1 MNHLVTPAQVI
12 CQRKMQK
19 MSACHADFGGFLS
32 EPLFLDGINSHRIGN
47 VHTTEV
53 ESPKMINVRMQHKEV
68 NKLSPKITVVG
79 VGGAGGNAVNNMITS
94 NLEGVEFV
102 VCNTDAQALE
112 GSLCEHKIQLGVT
125 VTGGLGAGA
134 RPEIGRAAAEES
146 LEESMRLIEGS
157 NMVFITAGMGG
168 GTGTGA
174 APVIARACREKGILT
189 VGVVTKPFHFE
200 GSLRMKM
207 AEEGIRQM
215 QEYVDTLIVIPNQNL
230 FRVANEKTTFAE
242 AFKMADS
249 VLQAGVRGVT
259 DLMVMPALI
268 NLDFA
273 DIRTAMM
280 EMGKAMM
287 GMGEGIGERRA
298 VEAAEAAINNP
309 LLDDV
314 SMKGARGVII
324 NVTGGGDMTLFE
336 VDEACNR
343 IRDEV
348 DPNANI
354 IFGATFDEKMEG
366 IMRVSIVAT
375 GIDVA
380 ATDRRP
386 NNGAVSNT
394 MINVLTQQERKLDR
408 SRPTASSAEIRAES
422 SESIPSAPVRSTSN
436 VAVSSGSAVTA
447 RSTAS
452 PASTQPAYVV
462 GQTSMQPVSQGVV
475 VGSAA
480 RKIEENFEMEAAPVQ
495 SYVKANPE
503 PVYAPAPQQSQGAM
517 RGTRYNDSFIPPAPI
532 EAPVSRNVSE
542 PVQQQVQQP
551 VQQQAAPSHGYTLR
565 PPVPGAS
572 VQKKRMPSLFER
584 FTQGLRHEDDAM
596 DVSEGETGNG
606 GDEDGLRAAPRQ
618 PQQPYQQS
626 YQPSSYQQAPQ
637 QGSLNIDAPVATRPG
652 PQVDDELDIPAFLR
666 RQAN

>member
-1 MNHLVTPAQVI
+1 
-12 CQRKMQK
+12 
-19 MSACHADFGGFLS
+19 
-32 EPLFLDGINSHRIGN
+32 
-47 VHTTEV
+47 
-53 ESPKMINVRMQHKEV
+53 MINVRMQHKEV
-68 NKLSPKITVVG
+68 KKLSPKITVVG

-102 VCNTDAQALE
+102 ICNTDAQAIE
-112 GSLCEHKIQLGVT
+112 GSLCETRIQLGVT

-146 LEESMRLIEGS
+146 LEEVMQYIDGA

-174 APVIARACREKGILT
+174 APVIARACRERGILT

-215 QEYVDTLIVIPNQNL
+215 QEFVDTLIVIPNQNL

-287 GMGEGIGERRA
+287 GMGEGIGDKRA
-298 VEAAEAAINNP
+298 IDAAEAAINNP

-343 IRDEV
+343 IREEV

-366 IMRVSIVAT
+366 VMRVSIVAT

-380 ATDRRP
+380 ETQKRAGS
-386 NNGAVSNT
+386 NGAMSNT
-394 MINVLTQQERKLDR
+394 MLNVLTSAQQQERKLDR
-408 SRPTASSAEIRAES
+408 SRPNAASVETMQQAPVAQPVPRSTPAAAPSYVQGPAVRQGVPVGKVATASSRQVEEDP
-422 SESIPSAPVRSTSN
+422 EMYDQGEF
-436 VAVSSGSAVTA
+436 VANS
-447 RSTAS
+447 
-452 PASTQPAYVV
+452 
-462 GQTSMQPVSQGVV
+462 
-475 VGSAA
+475 
-480 RKIEENFEMEAAPVQ
+480 APVQ
-495 SYVKANPE
+495 SYVQHQQ
-503 PVYAPAPQQSQGAM
+503 QQSAAGTFHAQ
-517 RGTRYNDSFIPPAPI
+517 RGTRYNDAFIPPVAVEVQAPPHVM
-532 EAPVSRNVSE
+532 EQASVYVPQSAPVSQS
-542 PVQQQVQQP
+542 
-551 VQQQAAPSHGYTLR
+551 SFSLR
-565 PPVPGAS
+565 PPTPATAS
-572 VQKKRMPSLFER
+572 GGMKKRGQSLFER
-584 FTQGLRHEDDAM
+584 FTQGLRHDEA
-596 DVSEGETGNG
+596 E
-606 GDEDGLRAAPRQ
+606 DEDSTDTGRAGGNAGGGLRAQSRQ
-618 PQQPYQQS
+618 NS
-626 YQPSSYQQAPQ
+626 YQAAPQ
-637 QGSLNIDAPVATRPG
+637 QGSLNIEAPVATRPG
-652 PQVDDELDIPAFLR
+652 PQVEDELDIPAFLR